1 MSKNNFISISELAKK
16 LNLLNKKNG
25 KPSTHTIR
33 FWESQFSQLKPT
45 ILGGNRRYYSNK
57 DVKKISLIK
66 FLLKDQGLTISGA
79 KKVLNSN
86 INNLDDYN
94 SSSIKAKYLK
104 ENIKLKSKSLL
115 NKVRKLRKLNG

>member
-16 LNLLNKKNG
+16 LNLINKKNG

-33 FWESQFSQLKPT
+33 FWESQFNQLKPT
-45 ILGGNRRYYSNK
+45 ILRGNRRYYSNK
-57 DVKKISLIK
+57 DVEKISLIK

-79 KKVLNSN
+79 KKVLNTN

-94 SSSIKAKYLK
+94 SSSIKATYFKK
-104 ENIKLKSKSLL
+104 QIKIKSKELL
-115 NKVRKLRKLNG
+115 KKIKGMRK

>member
-94 SSSIKAKYLK
+94 SSSIKAAYFKK
-104 ENIKLKSKSLL
+104 EIKIKSKELL
-115 NKVRKLRKLNG
+115 KKIKGMKK

>member
-94 SSSIKAKYLK
+94 SSSIKAAYFKK
-104 ENIKLKSKSLL
+104 EIKIKSKELL
-115 NKVRKLRKLNG
+115 KKIKGMRK